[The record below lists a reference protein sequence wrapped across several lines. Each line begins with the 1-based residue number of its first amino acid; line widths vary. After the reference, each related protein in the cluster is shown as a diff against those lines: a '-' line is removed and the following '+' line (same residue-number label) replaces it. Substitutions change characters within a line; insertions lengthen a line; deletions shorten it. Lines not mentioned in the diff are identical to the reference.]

1 MFWIVCSFY
10 HSIPNAFVSDQLELF
25 ICDFEVFVTSNM
37 NNSVKSYQIYTISF
51 FNLVNYSILIDN
63 VNMQFGVLPAGL
75 GDEAA

>member
-1 MFWIVCSFY
+1 
-10 HSIPNAFVSDQLELF
+10 
-25 ICDFEVFVTSNM
+25 M